1 MFKRK
6 ITLGVITG
14 LLGAFALSG
23 TVFAQEKQS
32 DSTPHDSI
40 NERIAEILGIE
51 RETLDSAI
59 KTARKEYLKAKH
71 YKSLAAMVEAGTI
84 TQEQANEIDTWKDNK
99 PEVIDRLKELVR
111 ENGGVK
117 RHPEANLSNL
127 VEKEVITQAEADEIL
142 AWKDAKPSYL
152 NKLRESL
159 KYRRDMKGP
168 KSRYGQA
175 RNQHPDYER
184 PGLSN

>member
-6 ITLGVITG
+6 ITLSVITG
-14 LLGAFALSG
+14 LLGALAISG

-32 DSTPHDSI
+32 DSTPDNSV

-71 YKSLAAMVEAGTI
+71 NKSLAAMVEAGTI

-99 PEVIDRLKELVR
+99 PEVIDRLKKLVR

-127 VEKEVITQAEADEIL
+127 VEKEVITQAEADEIS

>member
-59 KTARKEYLKAKH
+59 KTAHKEYREAKQN
-71 YKSLAAMVEAGTI
+71 KSLAGMVEAGTI
-84 TQEQANEIDTWKDNK
+84 SQEQANEIDTWKDNK
-99 PEVIDRLKELVR
+99 PEVID
-111 ENGGVK
+111 
-117 RHPEANLSNL
+117 LSL
-127 VEKEVITQAEADEIL
+127 IHI
-142 AWKDAKPSYL
+142 
-152 NKLRESL
+152 
-159 KYRRDMKGP
+159 
-168 KSRYGQA
+168 
-175 RNQHPDYER
+175 
-184 PGLSN
+184 